1 MKGKEKEIF
10 RDCYNIL
17 ESECGIEEF
26 KKQST
31 VIAAKYDEV
40 KDKML
45 CIELLGVIAAHIGR
59 RDRVIEWCIFY
70 NKR

>member
-1 MKGKEKEIF
+1 MKGREKEIF

-17 ESECGIEEF
+17 ESECDIEEF
-26 KKQST
+26 KQQST

-45 CIELLGVIAAHIGR
+45 CIELLGVLSNHIIR
-59 RDRVIEWCIFY
+59 RDRVI
-70 NKR
+70 